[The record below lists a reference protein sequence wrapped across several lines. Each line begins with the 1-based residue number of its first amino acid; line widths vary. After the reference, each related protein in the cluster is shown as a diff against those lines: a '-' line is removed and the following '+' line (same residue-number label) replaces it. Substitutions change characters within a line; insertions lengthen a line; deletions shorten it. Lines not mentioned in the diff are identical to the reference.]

1 MKEFG
6 LEVKIKDKIIQ
17 VYFLPMSYL
26 DWIKYSRD
34 DGTIDPD
41 PPVVRYIL
49 YTYVTRAYIVENTT
63 TTDLEV
69 SDLLLMG
76 TAITNSVLRSLSE
89 KSLFSDN
96 EKYAN
101 ILVKLEE
108 RTRTLQGSYDYFIF
122 INGGIDLYLRVL
134 ELDALN
140 RAQVIAMLEKATG
153 ICVSD
158 RFEHSISLDIPLDM
172 ITPTDKYTNQL
183 QRDMKQGKIE
193 KNDKIINYRQK
204 GNIPVPDKKP
214 VDTSDLHAASRN
226 ALARELENARRNKA
240 QKARYFNWHEDQADI
255 SRFDNAEDKDLLN
268 RVHPSKSG
276 S

>member
-1 MKEFG
+1 
-6 LEVKIKDKIIQ
+6 
-17 VYFLPMSYL
+17 
-26 DWIKYSRD
+26 
-34 DGTIDPD
+34 
-41 PPVVRYIL
+41 
-49 YTYVTRAYIVENTT
+49 
-63 TTDLEV
+63 
-69 SDLLLMG
+69 
-76 TAITNSVLRSLSE
+76 
-89 KSLFSDN
+89 
-96 EKYAN
+96 
-101 ILVKLEE
+101 
-108 RTRTLQGSYDYFIF
+108 
-122 INGGIDLYLRVL
+122 
-134 ELDALN
+134 
-140 RAQVIAMLEKATG
+140 
-153 ICVSD
+153 
-158 RFEHSISLDIPLDM
+158 M